1 MRFTLAQPVTFA
13 EDIKKS
19 RFETFAAPVASI
31 EQAQQF
37 LSDHLDASTS
47 HQCWAWKIDGQSRIN
62 DDGEPQGTA
71 GRPILAVI
79 EGQQLDQV
87 IVLVNRWYGGV
98 KLGTGG
104 LARAYGGSASQCI
117 QLAEKIPLIERKT
130 ASFSCDY
137 KLWSSVQYYLDK
149 QVVSYE
155 VTGYADQG
163 LNISCSVT
171 AQQHDDLATFLLNS
185 SKGVISLIT
194 LN

>member
-19 RFETFAAPVASI
+19 RFEAFAASVDSI

-37 LSDHLDASTS
+37 LADHLDTSTS
-47 HQCWAWKIDGQSRIN
+47 HQCWAWKINGQSRIN

-87 IVLVNRWYGGV
+87 IVLVNRWYGGI

-104 LARAYGGSASQCI
+104 LVRAYAGTASQCI
-117 QLAEKIPLIERKT
+117 QLATRVPLLVT
-130 ASFSCDY
+130 QQVSFVCDY
-137 KLWSSVQYYLDK
+137 KIWASVQYYLDK
-149 QVVSYE
+149 QQVPYQ
-155 VTGYADQG
+155 VTYLDQG
-163 LNISCSVT
+163 LEIVCRVT
-171 AQQHDDLATFLLNS
+171 AIEQDSLHGFLLNS
-185 SKGVISLIT
+185 SKGSISLQT
-194 LN
+194 LD